1 MKIYIIIPVYNEAAF
16 LKQTIESFVNQTY
29 RPNKLI
35 IINDNSTDNSQEI
48 IDDFAANYDFIST
61 SLNISEANHQPG
73 SKVIRAFYKGF
84 QAFDDNYDLIGKF
97 DADIVLPMDYFEN
110 MIQIFASDKNIG
122 IAGGNL
128 YIEKKGNWIYENI
141 SEKTKVRG
149 PIKLYRKECF
159 KQIDGLR
166 ESVGWDSADELL
178 ASYHGWKIKTDP
190 NLKVKHLKPTGG
202 SYSRVSRYKQGE
214 AFYRMRYGFLLT
226 NIASAKLAFKKRSF
240 VYYIYCIGGY
250 FKAIRNKA
258 SFIVSE
264 KEGKFIRALRWNG
277 IKKKLL

>member
-29 RPNKLI
+29 CPDKLI